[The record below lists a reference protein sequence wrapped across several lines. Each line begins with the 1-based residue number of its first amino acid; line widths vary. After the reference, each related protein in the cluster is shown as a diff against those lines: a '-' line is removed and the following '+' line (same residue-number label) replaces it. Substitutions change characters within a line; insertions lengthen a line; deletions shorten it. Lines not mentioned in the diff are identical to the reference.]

1 MAFMRRLTKILTL
14 ATILEI
20 SMLNGS
26 LAFQQSRLMIA
37 SRNVCRSALYVASL
51 PRQSSTKYTTGSSKQ
66 IPIKPLVVCGPSGV
80 GKGTI
85 ISRYMEDL
93 GGSDRFQFTVS
104 HTTRKPRP
112 GEIDGVHY
120 HFTDIESMKAA
131 IERNEFLEWANVH
144 GNYYGTSLDSLSTS
158 KKYPL
163 LDIDVQGVK
172 SIKKWQE
179 EKKDFSQPALDA
191 KFVFIAPP
199 SLDVLKDRL
208 NFRGTETAESL
219 EKRTKN
225 AIAEVEYGMTKGNFD
240 AIVVNDDLDRACH
253 EFGRVIED
261 LYGKQQ

>member
-1 MAFMRRLTKILTL
+1 MRRLTKILTF
-14 ATILEI
+14 ATIEI
-20 SMLNGS
+20 SMLNVS
-26 LAFQQSRLMIA
+26 SAFQQSRLMIR
-37 SRNVCRSALYVASL
+37 SRNACHSALYVASV
-51 PRQSSTKYTTGSSKQ
+51 PRPSSKSYSGESLKQ
-66 IPIKPLVVCGPSGV
+66 IPLKPLVVCGPSGV

-85 ISRYMEDL
+85 IARYMEEL

-112 GEIDGVHY
+112 GEVDGVHY

-144 GNYYGTSLDSLSTS
+144 GNYYGTSLASLST

-172 SIKKWQE
+172 SIKKWQDE
-179 EKKDFSQPALDA
+179 NKDLSQPALDA

-208 NFRGTETAESL
+208 IYRGTETTESL

-225 AIAEVEYGMTKGNFD
+225 AISEVEYGTTEGNFD

-261 LYGKQQ
+261 LYGKQ

>member
-1 MAFMRRLTKILTL
+1 MRRLTNFFITLT
-14 ATILEI
+14 TIEI
-20 SMLNGS
+20 SMFNVS
-26 LAFQQSRLMIA
+26 SAFQHSILMKK
-37 SRNVCRSALYVASL
+37 SRNMCRSALHVASV
-51 PRQSSTKYTTGSSKQ
+51 PRRSSQSYAGESSKQ
-66 IPIKPLVVCGPSGV
+66 RSIKPLVVCGPSGV

-85 ISRYMEDL
+85 IARYMEEL

-112 GEIDGVHY
+112 GEVDGVHY
-120 HFTDIESMKAA
+120 HFTDIDIMKAA

-144 GNYYGTSLDSLSTS
+144 GNYYGTSLNSLSTE
-158 KKYPL
+158 KYPL

-179 EKKDFSQPALDA
+179 ENKGFSEPALDA

-208 NFRGTETAESL
+208 IYRGTETAESL

-225 AIAEVEYGMTKGNFD
+225 AIAEVEYGMTNGNFD
-240 AIVVNDDLDRACH
+240 AIVVNDDLDHACQ
-253 EFGRVIED
+253 EFRRVVED
-261 LYGKQQ
+261 LYGK